1 MIKNMTEG
9 APSRILWAF
18 SMPMLLS
25 VIFQQLYNIV
35 DSVVAGKFVGAAAL
49 AAVGASFPITMI
61 FMAIATGANIG
72 ASVVISQLFGARK
85 LVKLKTSISTSILA
99 VLVLAVVLTLAG
111 WIFCRPLLGL
121 LNTPEQI
128 FSDSAL
134 YLNIYVGGLV
144 FLFLYNICT
153 GVFTALGDSKTP
165 LYFLIASSLG
175 NILLD
180 LVFVICFHMG
190 VGGVAWATFIAQGVS
205 SVFAFT
211 VLMYRLKGLHPE
223 VRYPRFSASML
234 AKISRIAVPSIL
246 QQSFVSV
253 GNLFIQ
259 GRVNSFGADVIA
271 GYAAAVKLNTFAIT
285 SFTTL
290 GNAISSFTAQNI
302 GAVKYQRI
310 KAGFKVGC
318 IMMLVVALPFVLA
331 FGVFG
336 KQMMSIFVSP
346 ADVAIIQEGKL
357 FLQVLSPFYII
368 IGVKLIADGVLR
380 GTGCMVQF
388 MVSTF
393 SDLVLRVALAYI
405 LSYAMASSLGI
416 WLSWPVGWSIA
427 AVLSCCFYA
436 VQSRKL
442 PAKEN

>member
-302 GAVKYQRI
+302 GAAKYQRI

-380 GTGCMVQF
+380 GTGRMVQF

>member
-302 GAVKYQRI
+302 GAAKYQRI

-318 IMMLVVALPFVLA
+318 IMMLVVVLPFVLA

-380 GTGCMVQF
+380 GTGRMVQF

-442 PAKEN
+442 PAKES

>member
-1 MIKNMTEG
+1 MTEG
-9 APSRILWAF
+9 APARILWAF

-121 LNTPEQI
+121 LKTPEQI
-128 FSDSAL
+128 FFDSAL

-302 GAVKYQRI
+302 GAAKYQRI

-346 ADVAIIQEGKL
+346 TDVAIIQEGKL

-380 GTGCMVQF
+380 GTGRMVQF

-442 PAKEN
+442 PAKES